1 MTGRRK
7 GTPARLGTPRRAT
20 SLGTRPGATSLGPR
34 PGATSPGTRPGV
46 TSIGPRPGVTS
57 LTNLNDGSLRT
68 LAGHL
73 DPAGLLAL
81 SQTSRR
87 MRDAARPA
95 VRERAL
101 QRRWFE
107 RWADAPTHRVKVAAR
122 ELVGLVAALVRE
134 RPVDEAG
141 IAAAIRGAGLSLRD
155 WTVRARGLR
164 QKPHVFEIDRRIT
177 ALRGAAGK
185 LWPTYDYNTHA
196 APHESAYVE
205 AQVILVKETGFRS
218 LNISQAHVSAFS
230 VHAALPREAHSDSN
244 TNSNAEDGEVS
255 ADARMDLVVDASP
268 PRYDI
273 GINNQAGYLLDEH
286 EAANHGD
293 VLRAYADV
301 MAKEARL
308 GGYAPGITNRYAP
321 RYA

>member
-7 GTPARLGTPRRAT
+7 GTPARLGTR
-20 SLGTRPGATSLGPR
+20 LGATGLGPR
-34 PGATSPGTRPGV
+34 PGLTSL
-46 TSIGPRPGVTS
+46 GPRPGVTS
-57 LTNLNDGSLRT
+57 LTNLNDGSLLT

-141 IAAAIRGAGLSLRD
+141 IVAAIRGAGLSLRD
-155 WTVRARGLR
+155 WTVRAGGFRH
-164 QKPHVFEIDRRIT
+164 KPHVFEIERKIT

-205 AQVILVKETGFRS
+205 AKVELVRQQGFRS
-218 LNISQAHVSAFS
+218 LFIARAHVSAFS
-230 VHAALPREAHSDSN
+230 VHAGIPPQSES
-244 TNSNAEDGEVS
+244 NSNAEDEEFS
-255 ADARMDLVVDASP
+255 ADARMDLNVDASP
-268 PRYDI
+268 PRYEIHID
-273 GINNQAGYLLDEH
+273 NQAEYLLDEH

-308 GGYAPGITNRYAP
+308 GGYHES
-321 RYA
+321 

>member
-7 GTPARLGTPRRAT
+7 GTPARLGTRLGAT
-20 SLGTRPGATSLGPR
+20 GLGPRPGLTSLGPR
-34 PGATSPGTRPGV
+34 PGLTSL
-46 TSIGPRPGVTS
+46 GPRPGVTSLGPRPGQS
-57 LTNLNDGSLRT
+57 LTNLNDGSLHT

-141 IAAAIRGAGLSLRD
+141 IVAAIRGAGLSLRD
-155 WTVRARGLR
+155 WTVRGA
-164 QKPHVFEIDRRIT
+164 PHVFEIDRKIT

-205 AQVILVKETGFRS
+205 AKVQLVRQQGFRS
-218 LNISQAHVSAFS
+218 LFIGQAQVSAFS
-230 VHAALPREAHSDSN
+230 VHAGIPPQSES
-244 TNSNAEDGEVS
+244 NSNAEDEEFS
-255 ADARMDLVVDASP
+255 ADARMDLNVDASP
-268 PRYDI
+268 PRYEIHID
-273 GINNQAGYLLDEH
+273 NQAEYLLEEDR
-286 EAANHGD
+286 AANHGD

-308 GGYAPGITNRYAP
+308 GGYAPPPSHTYHL
-321 RYA
+321 